1 MDSILKNP
9 ELSLSEIDSKI
20 NQYQILQ
27 EKALNQKYE
36 IKTYLSKE
44 DEDED
49 EDVRIF

>member
-1 MDSILKNP
+1 MKLA
-9 ELSLSEIDSKI
+9 I